1 MTPPDVLMQHTKGP
15 KKMMIKLETGSYEN
29 SRNVLRMSPLP
40 KGRYE
45 RARTALTLM
54 AGGEP
59 SVALGE
65 VDEIAAT
72 INAHVIP
79 AGRGH
84 SVIKNRCSKLD
95 IRCDWLEFEPV
106 IAWVFTDGTVVPLTL
121 KHGAGKHYEPILHP
135 DGKVV
140 DIYGTHDNLA
150 AWQTYHAREALRC
163 AAE

>member
-1 MTPPDVLMQHTKGP
+1 
-15 KKMMIKLETGSYEN
+15 MMIKLETGSYEN
-29 SRNVLRMSPLP
+29 SRNVLRMDPLP
-40 KGRYE
+40 KDGCG
-45 RARTALTLM
+45 RARTALILM

-59 SVALGE
+59 CVAIGE
-65 VDEIAAT
+65 VDEIAAA

-84 SVIKNRCSKLD
+84 SVIMERRSKFGVM
-95 IRCDWLEFEPV
+95 CDWFEFEPV
-106 IAWVFTDGTVVPLTL
+106 IAWVFTDGTVLPLTL

-135 DGKVV
+135 GGKVV
-140 DIYGTHDNLA
+140 DVYGTHDNLA